1 MESAYQENQGLT
13 DFAAG
18 LGTIEICKFRLLL
31 FPDSYR
37 RLKSRASCAFYCEH
51 VHKTLLNVGLLEA
64 EIKGNFGFGLPLSV
78 TVLRLIFKDD
88 VVTPFDDV
96 AARKD
101 GDVFEIGEHP
111 D

>member
-1 MESAYQENQGLT
+1 MEFAYQRNQGLT

-18 LGTIEICKFRLLL
+18 LGTVEICKLRLFL
-31 FPDSYR
+31 FPDRSR

-51 VHKTLLNVGLLEA
+51 VHKTIPTVGLFGTEA
-64 EIKGNFGFGLPLSV
+64 KGNFGFALTLSV
-78 TVLRLIFKDD
+78 TVLGLIFKDD

>member
-1 MESAYQENQGLT
+1 MEFAYQRNQGLT

-18 LGTIEICKFRLLL
+18 LGTIEICDFR
-31 FPDSYR
+31 FFI
-37 RLKSRASCAFYCEH
+37 SCQLPTTKVARFLRFHCEH

-64 EIKGNFGFGLPLSV
+64 EIKGNFGFGVALSV